1 MTTCIGISVTTT
13 GITVPASRVVLTN
26 GVQCQVVMPV
36 EVTTVTLHA
45 DVKERLED
53 ERNKGES
60 YNDAVDGILTE
71 YGGEGA

>member
-1 MTTCIGISVTTT
+1 
-13 GITVPASRVVLTN
+13 
-26 GVQCQVVMPV
+26 MPV

-60 YNDAVDGILTE
+60 YNDAVDRLL
-71 YGGEGA
+71 GGEDA